1 MNSTVTI
8 KIADGAEVNLSTY
21 DMEVISSPEAF
32 GMTIKA
38 SNIIK
43 TDFPEEDGEEVY
55 IPDNPSVES
64 FDYKME
70 LAVVTK
76 IGESPSVK
84 IAQFVT
90 DIMGKKLT
98 ITNTLKRVKVDGYFS
113 GYKDVKYYNERV
125 SVFEIMI
132 YVPSGRSIAY

>member
-55 IPDNPSVES
+55 IPAKPSVES